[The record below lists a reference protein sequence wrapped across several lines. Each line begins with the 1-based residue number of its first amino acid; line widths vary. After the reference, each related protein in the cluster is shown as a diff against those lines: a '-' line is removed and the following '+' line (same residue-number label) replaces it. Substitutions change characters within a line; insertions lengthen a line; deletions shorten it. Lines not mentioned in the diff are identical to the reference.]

1 MSYQMSPV
9 HVSVLLKKYFISQK
23 GRARLLLPTPAAS
36 KGAVGVGRSSRSSS
50 DPSPSRSTAATRC
63 TARSPLGAPTETL
76 CPFEHHQHMT
86 ALKSRGGTWVIS
98 AHLTSGSKAEG
109 NGASLPAFR
118 APRGTCLQPAQASAF
133 QARGGTCRAARR
145 GIEGLSKTRPMPAVG
160 NWPSAFRARRG
171 TCHAA
176 RQWAQELSANVP
188 ALSV

>member
-9 HVSVLLKKYFISQK
+9 HVSVSLKKYFTSQK

-63 TARSPLGAPTETL
+63 TARSPLGAPTETI

-98 AHLTSGSKAEG
+98 AHLTSGSTAEG

-133 QARGGTCRAARR
+133 QARGGTCP
-145 GIEGLSKTRPMPAVG
+145 IAV
-160 NWPSAFRARRG
+160 
-171 TCHAA
+171 
-176 RQWAQELSANVP
+176 QWTEEHSANVP
-188 ALSV
+188 VLSVGSPRPFADVPLFLVTP